1 MWHRTLRAEQAR
13 HHRDMAR
20 RIHCKRNRRAELSPH
35 DLSEQTAR
43 PDTRR
48 GRSQGIDGLEA
59 GGADGPHRVT
69 RLAAHATSVTGAKYV
84 IDGTVPTAQPDLA
97 I

>member
-1 MWHRTLRAEQAR
+1 
-13 HHRDMAR
+13 MAR
-20 RIHCKRNRRAELSPH
+20 RIHCKRSRRAELSPP

-69 RLAAHATSVTGAKYV
+69 RLAARHLSYGREIRHRRHRSDRPAGFGNLILVGLSYELL
-84 IDGTVPTAQPDLA
+84 PMS
-97 I
+97 